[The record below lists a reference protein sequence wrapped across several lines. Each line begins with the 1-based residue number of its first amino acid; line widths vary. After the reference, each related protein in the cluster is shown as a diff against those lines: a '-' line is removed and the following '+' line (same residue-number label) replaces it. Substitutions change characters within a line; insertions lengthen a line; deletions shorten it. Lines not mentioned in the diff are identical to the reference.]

1 MTDHPFSTNPE
12 PAGEGRLESWKE
24 IARHLNRAVRTVKR
38 WEKTEH
44 LPVRR
49 HVHQLGS
56 SVYAYPSELNAWR
69 ATRRPSG
76 EKAEE
81 RPWLRPAR
89 WVAFAASML
98 LTLGLAGDGLPL
110 GIAAQGPDV
119 VVRRV
124 WSGAG
129 VDISGTPSPDG
140 RYLSFAD
147 WETGDLAIREIA
159 AGEMRRV
166 TNKESWF
173 KSGEF
178 ASYSTISPDGQQ
190 VAFAWFAQAGGTG
203 EWLWELHVARLDGS
217 SARTLIRNADIEYVQ
232 PASWS
237 PDGQHILAVISRKDR
252 SNQIVLVSA
261 ADGSVRVLR
270 TRNGGFPRNLSF
282 SRDGRQ
288 IAYSFPQQEGSG
300 PQDIL
305 WLAADGSREAPL
317 VEHPADD
324 FVLGWTPDSAG
335 VLFASDRR
343 GTTDAWFVPVADG
356 KPQGAPHLVRTDLGH
371 VSPLGF
377 TQKGAFYYGVL
388 TGTNDVYTATMDL
401 AAGTLLSPP
410 TPVSRRFV
418 GSNLQPDWSPDG
430 KHLVYISGRQVFPG
444 GEKHGG
450 ILKIRNVETGEEREL
465 APKLNG
471 FFEPRWAADGR
482 SLFAWGSNREGRPGL
497 FRIDAQNGNVTT
509 IVEGD
514 DIYNPTP
521 SPDGKTIFFR
531 RGGGGPNA
539 GLVARS
545 LETGQ
550 ERVIFSRLAK
560 GMALS
565 PDGRL
570 LAFRTVGENTVNLN
584 VMPAAGG
591 EARELV
597 RVAADNMPAIAWMRD
612 SRGVLFARPGRSAEG
627 TPVLELWR
635 VPAEGGEAQ
644 KLGLAMEGLGDLR
657 VHPDGRRIV
666 FGAGR
671 PHAEV
676 WVMENFLP
684 AVKAAR

>member
-1 MTDHPFSTNPE
+1 VTDNSFSTNPE
-12 PAGEGRLESWKE
+12 PVGEKPLESWKE

-38 WEKTEH
+38 WEKTEN
-44 LPVRR
+44 LPARR
-49 HVHQLGS
+49 HVHQSGS
-56 SVYAYPSELNAWR
+56 SVYAYPSELDAWR
-69 ATRRPSG
+69 ATRRPAG

-89 WVAFAASML
+89 WVAYAAAML

-140 RYLSFAD
+140 RYLSLVD

-159 AGEMRRV
+159 SGEMRRV

-178 ASYSTISPDGQQ
+178 ASYSTIAPDGQQ
-190 VAFAWFAQAGGTG
+190 VAFAWFAQAGGAG
-203 EWLWELHVARLDGS
+203 DWLWELHVARLDSS

-232 PASWS
+232 PAAWA
-237 PDGQHILAVISRKDR
+237 PDGQHILAVFSRKDR

-288 IAYSFPQQEGSG
+288 IAYSFPQQQGGG
-300 PQDIL
+300 PQDIFL
-305 WLAADGSREAPL
+305 LAADGSREAPL

-356 KPQGAPHLVRTDLGH
+356 KPQGAPQLVRTDLGR

-377 TQKGAFYYGVL
+377 TPKGAFYYGVL

-410 TPVSRRFV
+410 TPVSRRLV

-430 KHLVYISGRQVFPG
+430 KQLVYISGRQVFPG
-444 GEKHGG
+444 GGKHGG
-450 ILKIRNVETGEEREL
+450 ILKIRDVETGEEREL

-471 FFEPRWAADGR
+471 FFQPRWAVDGR
-482 SLFAWGSNREGRPGL
+482 SLFAWGNDREGRAGL
-497 FRIDAQNGNVTT
+497 FRIDARTGDATT
-509 IVEGD
+509 IVLAGGIFD
-514 DIYNPTP
+514 PTP
-521 SPDGKTIFFR
+521 SPDGKTIFYR
-531 RGGGGPNA
+531 RGAVPNA
-539 GLVARS
+539 GLVSRNLA
-545 LETGQ
+545 TGQ
-550 ERVIFSRLAK
+550 EKVIYTRSGAK

-565 PDGRL
+565 PDGKW
-570 LAFRTVGENTVNLN
+570 LAFRVPLENAVALM
-584 VMPAAGG
+584 VMPATGG
-591 EARELV
+591 DTRELV
-597 RVAADNMPAIAWMRD
+597 RVAADNMPAITWTRD
-612 SRGVLFARPGRSAEG
+612 SRAVLYARPGRLEDK
-627 TPVLELWR
+627 PVMELWL
-635 VPAEGGEAQ
+635 VPAEGGEAR
-644 KLGLAMEGLGDLR
+644 KLGLAMEGLRDLR

-666 FGAGR
+666 FGAGQPR
-671 PHAEV
+671 AEV

-684 AVKAAR
+684 AVKATR

>member
-1 MTDHPFSTNPE
+1 MTDNSFSTNPE
-12 PAGEGRLESWKE
+12 PTGEKRLESWKE
-24 IARHLNRAVRTVKR
+24 IATHLNRAVRTVKR
-38 WEKTEH
+38 WEETEN

-49 HVHQLGS
+49 HLHQSGS
-56 SVYAYPSELNAWR
+56 SVYAYPSELDAWR
-69 ATRRPSG
+69 ATRRPAG

-81 RPWLRPAR
+81 RPWLQPAR
-89 WVAFAASML
+89 RVAFAAAML
-98 LTLGLAGDGLPL
+98 LTLGLAGDGLLP

-124 WSGAG
+124 WSGPG

-159 AGEMRRV
+159 AGETRRV

-190 VAFAWFAQAGGTG
+190 VAFAWFAQASGAGD
-203 EWLWELHVARLDGS
+203 WLWELHVARLDGS
-217 SARTLIRNADIEYVQ
+217 SARTLIRNADVEYLQ
-232 PASWS
+232 PAAWS
-237 PDGQHILAVISRKDR
+237 PDGQHILAVFSRKDR

-261 ADGSVRVLR
+261 ADGLVRVLR
-270 TRNGGFPRNLSF
+270 TLNGGFPRNLSF
-282 SRDGRQ
+282 SPDGRQ

-300 PQDIL
+300 PQDVFL
-305 WLAADGSREAPL
+305 LAADGSRETPL

-356 KPQGAPHLVRTDLGH
+356 KPQGAPQLVRTDLGR

-401 AAGTLLSPP
+401 AAGTLLGPP
-410 TPVSRRFV
+410 APVSRRFV
-418 GSNLQPDWSPDG
+418 GSNLFPDWSHDG
-430 KHLVYISGRQVFPG
+430 KQLVYISGRQVFPG
-444 GEKHGG
+444 GGQRGG

-465 APKLNG
+465 APKLKG
-471 FFEPRWAADGR
+471 FFQPRWAVDGR
-482 SLFAWGSNREGRPGL
+482 SLFAWGSDREGRPGL
-497 FRIDAQNGNVTT
+497 FRIDARTGDATT
-509 IVEGD
+509 VVLADGIFD
-514 DIYNPTP
+514 PTP
-521 SPDGKTIFFR
+521 SPDGKTIFYR
-531 RGGGGPNA
+531 RGAVPNA
-539 GLVARS
+539 GLVSRS
-545 LETGQ
+545 LETGR
-550 ERVIFSRLAK
+550 EKVIYPRSGAK

-565 PDGRL
+565 PDGKL
-570 LAFRTVGENTVNLN
+570 LAFRTVGENTVILN
-584 VMPAAGG
+584 VMPVAGG

-597 RVAADNMPAIAWMRD
+597 QVAADNMPAIAWTRD
-612 SRGVLFARPGRSAEG
+612 SRAVLFARPGRSA
-627 TPVLELWR
+627 LELWG
-635 VPAEGGEAQ
+635 VPAEGGEAR
-644 KLGLAMEGLGDLR
+644 KLGLAMEGLRDLR

-666 FGAGR
+666 FGAGQPR
-671 PHAEV
+671 AEV